1 MSLACDVLNPS
12 VEITSRD
19 CDIHQAV
26 FIHHNSD
33 VVVDKLSACVN
44 ILYYLS
50 VQHYKKTLWHDIA
63 DAGVFLFYIFI
74 IGTIFFWNSKSVN
87 RKFIRN

>member
-1 MSLACDVLNPS
+1 MKGNGYSNNTINNIEHHMSLACDVLNPS

-33 VVVDKLSACVN
+33 VVVDKLSASVD

-50 VQHYKKTLWHDIA
+50 VQHYKKTL
-63 DAGVFLFYIFI
+63 
-74 IGTIFFWNSKSVN
+74 
-87 RKFIRN
+87 